1 MVQVRTPT
9 RESVAEILAKL
20 VSIESVNPNFP
31 GGERGE
37 SGVASFVADFC
48 AREGLEVRHQ
58 TVLPGRENV
67 IAELR
72 VPGATRT
79 LLLDSHMDTV
89 SLDQMG
95 SAGLQPRIQ
104 DNVMWG
110 RGSCDDKASLTA
122 MLLAMARLAANP
134 AGLTAN
140 VTLLAS
146 VDEEYL
152 MRGALAFAQSGL
164 KADGAIVGEPTGL
177 DVVVAHKGFVR
188 WFIRTIGRAAHSSN
202 PQLGDNA
209 IYQMAE
215 FLHEL
220 RPRLDRAMIGKSH
233 PLVGRATWSV
243 GKVSGGAAVNIVPE
257 TCLIEV
263 DRRLLPGE
271 TGPSALAEVDAIIAE
286 IQTAHP
292 QLRIEREVPFGYVS
306 GIDTSPSDPL
316 VKALD
321 AASAS
326 VRGES
331 RIVGVAYGT
340 NASKFVEVGV
350 PCVVFGPGY
359 IQQAHTADEFV
370 DLDQVAAAVD
380 ILEAAARKF

>member
-1 MVQVRTPT
+1 MVQARTPT
-9 RESVAEILAKL
+9 RESVAEVLADL

-37 SGVASFVADFC
+37 VGVASFVSEFC
-48 AREGLEVRHQ
+48 SRHGLDVRHQ
-58 TVLPGRENV
+58 NVLPGRDNV

-72 VPGATRT
+72 IPGATRT

-95 SAGLQPRIQ
+95 STGLQPRIQ
-104 DNVMWG
+104 ENVMTG

-122 MLLAMARLAANP
+122 MLLAMARLATNRR
-134 AGLTAN
+134 GLTAN
-140 VTLLAS
+140 ITLLAS

-152 MRGALAFAQSGL
+152 MRGAQAFAQAGI

-188 WFIRTIGRAAHSSN
+188 WFIKTIGRAAHSSN
-202 PQLGDNA
+202 PALGDNA

-220 RPRLDRAMIGKSH
+220 RPQLDRVLAGRSH
-233 PLVGRATWSV
+233 PLVGPATWSV
-243 GKVSGGAAVNIVPE
+243 GKISGGAAVNIVPE
-257 TCLIEV
+257 TCMVEV

-286 IQTAHP
+286 IQAAHP
-292 QLRIEREVPFGYVS
+292 KLRIEREVPFGYVA
-306 GIDTSPSDPL
+306 GIDTSPTDPL
-316 VKALD
+316 AKALD
-321 AASAS
+321 AACAS

-331 RIVGVAYGT
+331 KIVGVAYGT
-340 NASKFVEVGV
+340 NASKFVEAGV
-350 PCVVFGPGY
+350 PCVVFGPGH
-359 IQQAHTADEFV
+359 IQQAHTANEFV
-370 DLDQVAAAVD
+370 DLDQVATAVD
-380 ILEAAARKF
+380 ILEAAARNF